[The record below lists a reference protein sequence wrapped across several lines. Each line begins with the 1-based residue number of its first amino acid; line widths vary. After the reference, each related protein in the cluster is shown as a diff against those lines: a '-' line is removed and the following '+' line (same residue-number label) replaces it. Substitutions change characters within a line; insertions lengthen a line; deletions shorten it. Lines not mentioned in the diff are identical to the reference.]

1 MNNNIRLK
9 TEETLKAQREDVRD
23 WILEPFNKNHLFSK
37 PIERKIKP
45 FLNDGQMQ
53 KKLIPGS
60 FQSISFWYRRQA
72 DNKSLNQTLYPDE
85 ELALSGIYT
94 FWHYETA
101 CAIME
106 SDDPAG
112 YRFSITDFTNVS
124 TMLSLGWMNHADRL
138 AATMLDRWDVQ
149 EDGNGSVSWES
160 LPQYLPW
167 LSVKLYKA
175 WRGSDEVFDF
185 EPRDEQ
191 LEGFYPLLKAIFD
204 PSASTFGEALIEAA
218 DFHVMG
224 IGTDD
229 YDPVRDEDYW
239 LFPVEILA
247 ACRIRQQRCLDIP
260 YVEHPLFDATPLG
273 RYHSPLPVPRDD
285 ILEKVLPLYAKV
297 TGKLDLQV

>member
-1 MNNNIRLK
+1 MNSFFRKIENVLGNERK
-9 TEETLKAQREDVRD
+9 NARA
-23 WILEPFNKNHLFSK
+23 WISDSFNKELLYDDSVSSL
-37 PIERKIKP
+37 IKP
-45 FLNDGQMQ
+45 FLADGESQ
-53 KKLIPGS
+53 KKLIPGGLRH
-60 FQSISFWYRRQA
+60 ISSWYLRLA
-72 DNKSLNQTLYPDE
+72 EDKSLNNTTYPDE
-85 ELALSGIYT
+85 ELALSGIYK
-94 FWHYETA
+94 FWYYETA
-101 CAIME
+101 HAIME

-112 YRFSITDFTNVS
+112 YRFSMREFTNVS

-138 AATMLDRWDVQ
+138 AATMFDRWDVQ
-149 EDGNGSVSWES
+149 EDGNGSISWES

-191 LEGFYPLLKAIFD
+191 FEGFYPLLKAIFD

-224 IGTDD
+224 IGMDD

-247 ACRIRQQRCLDIP
+247 ACRIRQQRGLDLP

>member
-1 MNNNIRLK
+1 MDTVEEKIKNILK
-9 TEETLKAQREDVRD
+9 EEKKDVRAWVND
-23 WILEPFNKNHLFSK
+23 SFNKELLYDDSVSSL
-37 PIERKIKP
+37 IKP
-45 FLNDGQMQ
+45 FLADGESQ
-53 KKLIPGS
+53 KKLIPGG
-60 FQSISFWYRRQA
+60 FGDISSWYLRLA
-72 DNKSLNQTLYPDE
+72 EDKSLNNTTYPDE

-94 FWHYETA
+94 FWYYETA
-101 CAIME
+101 YAIME

-112 YRFSITDFTNVS
+112 YLFSITDFTNVS

-138 AATMLDRWDVQ
+138 AETMFDRWDVE
-149 EDGNGSVSWES
+149 EDGNGSISWES
-160 LPQYLPW
+160 LPLYLPW

-175 WRGSDEVFDF
+175 WRGLDEVFDF

-229 YDPVRDEDYW
+229 YDPVRDEEYW

-247 ACRIRQQRCLDIP
+247 ACRIRQQRGLDIP

>member
-1 MNNNIRLK
+1 MNSNIRLK
-9 TEETLKAQREDVRD
+9 TEKTLNTQREDVRD
-23 WILEPFNKNHLFSK
+23 WLLEPFNKNHLLSK
-37 PIERKIKP
+37 PIEKKIQP
-45 FLNDGQMQ
+45 FLNDEKTQ

-60 FQSISFWYRRQA
+60 FRSISVWYRRQA
-72 DNKSLNQTLYPDE
+72 EDKSLNQTLYPAE

-94 FWHYETA
+94 FWYYE
-101 CAIME
+101 CAHAVME

-112 YRFSITDFTNVS
+112 YRFSMRDFTTVS
-124 TMLSLGWMNHADRL
+124 TMLSLGWMNHAGRL
-138 AATMLDRWDVQ
+138 AETMFDRWDEQ
-149 EDGNGSVSWES
+149 EDGNGSISWES

-175 WRGSDEVFDF
+175 WRDSDEVFDF
-185 EPRDEQ
+185 EPKDEQ
-191 LEGFYPLLKAIFD
+191 LEGFHPLLQTIFN
-204 PSASTFGEALIEAA
+204 PSASAFGEALIKAA

-229 YDPVRDEDYW
+229 YDPVRDEEYW

-247 ACRIRQQRCLDIP
+247 ACRIRQQRGLDIP

-273 RYHSPLPVPRDD
+273 RYHSPLPIPRDE

-297 TGKLDLQV
+297 TGELDLQV